1 MVKEESTSESVTIHS
16 IVPIK
21 GVRLDDVNFNPVL
34 EPLCY
39 MIKLDVDGIEEL
51 IIEGGNQIVKN
62 ASYVVLEA
70 SVVRGNVLGR
80 LQLLDSLG
88 FRLFDI

>member
-1 MVKEESTSESVTIHS
+1 MV
-16 IVPIK
+16 
-21 GVRLDDVNFNPVL
+21 
-34 EPLCY
+34 
-39 MIKLDVDGIEEL
+39 KLDVDGIEEL

-88 FRLFDI
+88 FRLLSEQYFKKALNVLT